1 MHSDPPDSVLETTDR
16 SLEILEAIKRNG
28 GATMTDLAEELDLA
42 VSTVYKHLAT
52 LESRGYLLKEGEGYH
67 VGFKF
72 LNLGEHARSR
82 LRGKQAIDEAV
93 HRLAEETTEEV
104 DFVVE
109 DHGRIVTVSESY
121 HKWVKYGEAESG
133 YRARMGD
140 YYPMHTTASG
150 KAILAT
156 YPRDRVEEILDTWGL
171 PARTDHTI
179 TDRGDLFAELERTR
193 ERGFAIGDEEYTE
206 GLRSV
211 GTVVRNEDGR
221 TVGAMSVS
229 GPSYRLTGRVIEER
243 LPTALR
249 ETVADLE
256 RRIAADGSN
265 APADAL

>member
-1 MHSDPPDSVLETTDR
+1 MRSDLPETALDTTER
-16 SLEILEAIKRNG
+16 SLEVLEAIKRNE
-28 GATMTDLAEELDLA
+28 GATMTELAEELDLA

-52 LESRGYLLKEGEGYH
+52 LESKRFLLKEGQTYH
-67 VGFKF
+67 VGFRF
-72 LNLGEHARSR
+72 LNFGEHARSR
-82 LRGKQAIDEAV
+82 LRGNQAIDEAV

-150 KAILAT
+150 KAILAE
-156 YPRDRVEEILDTWGL
+156 YSRDRVEEIVDTWGL
-171 PARTDHTI
+171 NTRTENTI
-179 TDRGDLFAELERTR
+179 TDRDELFAELERTR

-211 GTVVRNEDGR
+211 GTAVRDESGG
-221 TVGAMSVS
+221 TIGAMSVS
-229 GPSYRLTGRVIEER
+229 GPSYR
-243 LPTALR
+243 
-249 ETVADLE
+249 
-256 RRIAADGSN
+256 
-265 APADAL
+265 